1 MLENPKLSPNKVL
14 QLIWGINILQKSGAN
29 SLKAVFAGNSKRT
42 ISLIITDCQKYI
54 PDKSSRWLALQN
66 VKKQLE
72 DFELVS
78 LKKFEI
84 ANNPS

>member
-1 MLENPKLSPNKVL
+1 VYEIVVL
-14 QLIWGINILQKSGAN
+14 QVINIFLSDSK
-29 SLKAVFAGNSKRT
+29 FAGNSKRT
-42 ISLIITDCQKYI
+42 ISRIITDCQKYI

-72 DFELVS
+72 DFEPVS